1 MRILQQCAIV
11 PREKFWIGKNF
22 FFSIFHPR
30 KKVVCRTNA
39 LNLALPTDNF
49 HFWNLIST
57 TFA

>member
-22 FFSIFHPR
+22 FFDFSPE
-30 KKVVCRTNA
+30 KVGCRTNA
-39 LNLALPTDNF
+39 LILALPTDNF

-57 TFA
+57 TFT